1 MHRPDNAPTWAPT
14 RFLAVAAALL
24 IAVSACSGTTDPDV
38 QQRSPL
44 LVFAA
49 GSLTDAFNDVEA
61 AFEESNPGID
71 VQVSY
76 AASSALREQI
86 LEGAPADVFASAN
99 LENMALVVEGVETA
113 GDPAPFARNQMQ
125 IGVPAG
131 NPAGVTGLGDFAR
144 SELLIGL
151 CAEQAPCGTFGRLVL
166 QAAGIE
172 ASIDTDEPNVRFLLT
187 KIEAGELDAGLVYRT
202 DVQSA
207 DQVDGI
213 DIPDE
218 WNVDA
223 VYPITVLAG
232 TGNPDG
238 AAAFVRF
245 VLSPEGRAI
254 LSAHGF
260 VMP

>member
-1 MHRPDNAPTWAPT
+1 MA
-14 RFLAVAAALL
+14 LMAALL
-24 IAVSACSGTTDPDV
+24 IVISACSGTADPDATH
-38 QQRSPL
+38 RSPL

-61 AFEESNPGID
+61 AFEEANPGID

-99 LENMALVVEGVETA
+99 LENMSLVVDGVATVGE
-113 GDPAPFARNQMQ
+113 PRLFARNQMQ
-125 IGVPAG
+125 IGVPSG
-131 NPAGVTGLGDFAR
+131 NPAGVTGLGDFTR
-144 SELLIGL
+144 DELLIGL
-151 CAEQAPCGTFGRLVL
+151 CAEQAPCGTFGRRVL
-166 QAAGIE
+166 EAAGIE

-202 DVQSA
+202 DVHSA

-213 DIPDE
+213 DIPAE

-223 VYPITVLAG
+223 AYPITVLSD
-232 TGNPDG
+232 TDDPDG
-238 AAAFVRF
+238 AAAFVAF

-260 VMP
+260 LMP